1 MRRPSSNRCRRSRIG
16 LVPSGTTGSRPVE
29 KCDGSETNPSR
40 ILDIPGSAL
49 PQAAEL
55 LTALFEAAR
64 DRLSAG
70 RPDQARDYLRLLPR
84 VRRQPLRAWM
94 DLGKMFYGHG
104 EFEAAG
110 KALGIA
116 AAHQPGSA
124 EIQARLALVCLRLE
138 DIPAFEGYL
147 QRALFLDPS
156 NRFALELLADVTRD
170 HGDAAEAARLYSRL
184 LSSRPRSLRLR
195 QSLARCLPRLSAGM
209 TVLNLLSRNRTEAS
223 AAPSIPSPGSFLG
236 ALGSDGARP
245 ACARSDADLPEP

>member
-16 LVPSGTTGSRPVE
+16 LVPPRTAGSRPVE
-29 KCDGSETNPSR
+29 KCAGSETNPSR
-40 ILDIPGSAL
+40 ILDMSPTVL
-49 PQAAEL
+49 PLVAEL
-55 LTALFEAAR
+55 LTTLFEAAR

-84 VRRQPLRAWM
+84 VRRQPRRAWV

-110 KALGIA
+110 RALGIA

-147 QRALFLDPS
+147 QRALLLDPA

-170 HGDAAEAARLYSRL
+170 HGDAAAAARLYSRL
-184 LSSRPRSLRLR
+184 LGSRPRNLRLR
-195 QSLARCLPRLSAGM
+195 RSLARCLPRLSAGM

-223 AAPSIPSPGSFLG
+223 AAPSIPSPGSSQG
-236 ALGSDGARP
+236 TLGSDCARP
-245 ACARSDADLPEP
+245 ACAQSDADIPEP